1 MNQSRNDRV
10 RELVFQFLIVLVGVD
25 PLVWRRILVPGRY
38 TFWDLHVAIQDAMGW
53 QDYHLHEFKVLDPAS
68 MEQVRIVIPFDDEPY
83 EKETLP
89 DYLTPISDYFVYDN
103 EIALYTYDFGD
114 GWRHVVAFEDW
125 VQPEKG
131 VQYPQCLSGERRCPP
146 EDCGGPGGYGLFL
159 EAIQDPE
166 HEEHEEYLTWVGGE
180 FDPEAFDP
188 EQVRFDD
195 PEERWR
201 TAFEEP

>member
-1 MNQSRNDRV
+1 MNQSRKDRV

-68 MEQVRIVIPFDDEPY
+68 MEQVRIAIPFDDEPY